1 LPGSDSGSLR
11 TGPHAPRRVRPIY
24 DTINGLELD
33 PTENEP
39 LPYGP
44 YREMQAYLHEA
55 PRPTAWACSCTS
67 KRYAA
72 DLLLQGPRTLHR
84 IEDKQGRR
92 MMQRDADNPEG
103 PFRPITNEER
113 ARHAQQQETA
123 FMEAMVLLPDFNQE
137 MERLGEPK
145 AEIFEF

>member
-1 LPGSDSGSLR
+1 MTPSTAWNSTPPKTSPSLTAP
-11 TGPHAPRRVRPIY
+11 TGRCRP
-24 DTINGLELD
+24 TS
-33 PTENEP
+33 T
-39 LPYGP
+39 
-44 YREMQAYLHEA
+44 RA

-123 FMEAMVLLPDFNQE
+123 FMEAMVFLPDFNQE

-145 AEIFEF
+145 AEILEF